1 MTLELTGRSL
11 VPGRGAGPAMVL
23 GGPLSMWGGLDP
35 ESGEII
41 DRRHPQSGEI
51 VTGRVLVLPFGRGS
65 SCSSAVLLEAVRL
78 ETAPA
83 AVCLLEID
91 PILALGATVAREL
104 YDAGP
109 PIVLLEEADYRR
121 IETGMELTL
130 DPSGRVIVER
140 AS

>member
-1 MTLELTGRSL
+1 
-11 VPGRGAGPAMVL
+11 MVL

-51 VTGRVLVLPFGRGS
+51 VTGRVLVMPFGRGS
-65 SCSSAVLLEAVRL
+65 SSSSAVLLEAVRL

-109 PIVLLEEADYRR
+109 PIVLLEEVDYRR
-121 IETGMELTL
+121 IGTGMELTL
-130 DPSGRVIVER
+130 DPSGRVKVETGG
-140 AS
+140 